1 MFKKKKRHLDGGQGR
16 GYSETRHPTLKLS
29 QMLVVLKS
37 KFHEFGLFGINFLCS
52 IRNIC
57 SGFLQDTF
65 QIKKEK
71 KLQTRLN
78 FINWQTQITIILI
91 HLQSEDQWTW
101 TKDGSFL
108 ICHKNKQT
116 NKQKD
121 TFRLTRTELMDNP
134 TISPSSMGWS
144 FTLWFYFVSRDTI
157 ISMDVKNC
165 FYYWNI
171 HFPIINK
178 HQELKSLA
186 LMCFEGWGG
195 WSNGN

>member
-1 MFKKKKRHLDGGQGR
+1 MWCLKKKRHLDGGQGR

-116 NKQKD
+116 NKK
-121 TFRLTRTELMDNP
+121 TRFD
-134 TISPSSMGWS
+134 S
-144 FTLWFYFVSRDTI
+144 
-157 ISMDVKNC
+157 
-165 FYYWNI
+165 
-171 HFPIINK
+171 
-178 HQELKSLA
+178 QELNWWTIQQSHQAVWDGHSHYDFILWVVIPS
-186 LMCFEGWGG
+186 FQWT
-195 WSNGN
+195 

>member
-1 MFKKKKRHLDGGQGR
+1 M
-16 GYSETRHPTLKLS
+16 SS
-29 QMLVVLKS
+29 V
-37 KFHEFGLFGINFLCS
+37 FLGSISCVWIWHS

-157 ISMDVKNC
+157 ISMDVKKL
-165 FYYWNI
+165 FLLL
-171 HFPIINK
+171 K
-178 HQELKSLA
+178 HS
-186 LMCFEGWGG
+186 F
-195 WSNGN
+195 SNHQQTSRT

>member
-1 MFKKKKRHLDGGQGR
+1 M
-16 GYSETRHPTLKLS
+16 SS
-29 QMLVVLKS
+29 V
-37 KFHEFGLFGINFLCS
+37 FLGSISCVWIWHS

-78 FINWQTQITIILI
+78 FINWQTQVTIILI
-91 HLQSEDQWTW
+91 HLQSEDQWTR

-108 ICHKNKQT
+108 ICHKTNKQT
-116 NKQKD
+116 KRHVSTHKNWTDGQSNNLTKQYGMVIH
-121 TFRLTRTELMDNP
+121 TMILFCESWYHHFNGR
-134 TISPSSMGWS
+134 
-144 FTLWFYFVSRDTI
+144 
-157 ISMDVKNC
+157 KNC

-186 LMCFEGWGG
+186 LMCFEGWVGE
-195 WSNGN
+195 WSNGD